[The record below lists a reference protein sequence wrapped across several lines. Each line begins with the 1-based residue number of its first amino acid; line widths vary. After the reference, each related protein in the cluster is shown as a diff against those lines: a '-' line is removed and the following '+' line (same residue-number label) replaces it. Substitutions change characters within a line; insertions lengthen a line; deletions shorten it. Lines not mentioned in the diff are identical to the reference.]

1 MTIQEQIK
9 LAKAQLQALQSQ
21 VVSKTFSNKITV
33 KIGEKGTVNV
43 YGLGKFPVC
52 LYLSQL
58 QKLQTT
64 INSPDF
70 SQFLMENMD
79 KIAQKKEE

>member
-9 LAKAQLQALQSQ
+9 QAKAQLQALQSQ
-21 VVSKTFSNKITV
+21 VVSKTLPNKVTV
-33 KIGEKGTVNV
+33 KIGEKGTVNI
-43 YGLGKFPVC
+43 YGLGRFPVC

-58 QKLQTT
+58 QKLQST
-64 INSPDF
+64 INTPEF
-70 SQFLMENMD
+70 SQFLIDNMD